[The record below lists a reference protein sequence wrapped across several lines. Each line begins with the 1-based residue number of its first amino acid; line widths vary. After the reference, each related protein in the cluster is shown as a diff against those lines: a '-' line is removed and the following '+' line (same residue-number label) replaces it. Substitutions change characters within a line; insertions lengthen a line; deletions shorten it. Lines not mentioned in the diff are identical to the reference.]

1 MSRSRRTVA
10 TWWRCERAVSVRVVP
25 TVEEI
30 ELAARGLDPVFA
42 HSPLLQRTALD
53 DETGA
58 RLALK
63 VETLNPIRSFKGR
76 GAVTWLR
83 EAGAG
88 APGVVC
94 ASAGNF
100 GQGLAY
106 AARGA
111 GMPCHVF
118 VGRTANPGKVD
129 AMRRLGA
136 RVEVGGE
143 DYDAAI
149 ATAAAFAA
157 EAGLR
162 FVQDGRDRWI
172 AAGAGT
178 IAVELT
184 EAGVRPDVALVPVG
198 NSALIL
204 GVAVWLRRHAPGV
217 RIIGVCAE
225 GAPAPAL
232 SWRRRA
238 PVASESVN
246 TVADGIGIREPFRE
260 SVDGML
266 ELVDDMVIV
275 SESGL
280 RAAVRR
286 LAEVTGLLVEAA
298 GAAGI
303 AALLADP
310 GAFRGALVFT
320 PLCGANLPPG
330 VLEWSPEWREEPAR
344 PGH

>member
-1 MSRSRRTVA
+1 M
-10 TWWRCERAVSVRVVP
+10 RVVP
-25 TVEEI
+25 SVEEI
-30 ELAARGLDPVFA
+30 ARAARGLDPVFA
-42 HSPLLQRTALD
+42 HSPLLERTTLD
-53 DETGA
+53 DDSGA
-58 RLALK
+58 RVALK
-63 VETLNPIRSFKGR
+63 AETLNPIRSFKGR
-76 GAVTWLR
+76 GAVTWMR
-83 EAGAG
+83 EAGTG

-106 AARGA
+106 AARTA

-118 VGRTANPGKVD
+118 VGRTANPAKVD

-136 RVEVGGE
+136 HVEVGGE

-149 ATAAAFAA
+149 ETARAFAA
-157 EAGLR
+157 DSGLR
-162 FVQDGRDRWI
+162 FVQDGRDPWI

-178 IAVELT
+178 IALELT

-204 GVAVWLRRHAPGV
+204 GIAVWLRHLEPGV
-217 RIIGVCAE
+217 RVVGVCAE

-232 SWRRRA
+232 SWRKGE
-238 PVASESVN
+238 PVASERVA
-246 TVADGIGIREPFRE
+246 TVADGIGIREPFPE
-260 SVDGML
+260 SVAGML

-275 SESGL
+275 SEERL

-286 LAEVTGLLVEAA
+286 LAAATGLLVEAA
-298 GAAGI
+298 GAAGV

-310 GAFRGALVFT
+310 GAFRGARVFT
-320 PLCGANLPPG
+320 PLCGANLPPDA
-330 VLEWSPEWREEPAR
+330 LEWAAAWRD
-344 PGH
+344 

>member
-1 MSRSRRTVA
+1 MGA
-10 TWWRCERAVSVRVVP
+10 RVVP

-30 ELAARGLDPVFA
+30 ERAARGLDPVFA
-42 HSPLLQRTALD
+42 GSPLLEGTALD
-53 DETGA
+53 DESGA
-58 RLALK
+58 RVALK

-76 GAVTWLR
+76 GAVTWMR

-106 AARGA
+106 AARA
-111 GMPCHVF
+111 AAMPCHVF
-118 VGRTANPGKVD
+118 VGRAANPGKVD

-149 ATAAAFAA
+149 ETARAFAA
-157 EAGLR
+157 DAGLR
-162 FVQDGRDRWI
+162 FVQDGRDPWI

-178 IAVELT
+178 IALELS

-204 GVAVWLRRHAPGV
+204 GVAVWLRHVDPGV
-217 RIIGVCAE
+217 RVVGVCAE

-232 SWRRRA
+232 SWRKGE
-238 PVASESVN
+238 PVASGRVA
-246 TVADGIGIREPFRE
+246 TVADGIGIREPFPE
-260 SVDGML
+260 SVAGML
-266 ELVDDMVIV
+266 ELVDEMVIV
-275 SESGL
+275 SEERL

-286 LAEVTGLLVEAA
+286 LAAATGLLVEAA
-298 GAAGI
+298 GAAGV
-303 AALLADP
+303 AALLSDP
-310 GAFRGALVFT
+310 GAFRGARVFT
-320 PLCGANLPPG
+320 PLCGANLPPDA
-330 VLEWSPEWREEPAR
+330 LEWAGAWRD
-344 PGH
+344 